1 MENKCEDLNER
12 VQTLENRDEISADC
26 VKAQI
31 QEEMLEMKEIE
42 SRRLNMVCLNLPES
56 RKSDLNERK
65 EEDLELLHNL

>member
-12 VQTLENRDEISADC
+12 VQTLENRYEISADS

-42 SRRLNMVCLNLPES
+42 NRRVNITVT
-56 RKSDLNERK
+56 
-65 EEDLELLHNL
+65 